1 MGEDIIT
8 SYEEII
14 LELISETGEGLTKD
28 EIQRYNAERNLGVP
42 EEELDRILKSLE
54 FRNFIRSKSGIKT
67 KWCTTMRGFLAIEK
81 YSGAGWP

>member
-8 SYEEII
+8 SYEEIT

-28 EIQRYNAERNLGVP
+28 EILTYNAERNLGVP
-42 EEELDRILKSLE
+42 EDELDRILKSLE
-54 FRNFIRSKSGIKT
+54 FRNFIRSKSGIRT
-67 KWCTTMRGFLAIEK
+67 KWCIIMRGLLAIEK